1 MEPSQS
7 VVSVQWEQQLQET
20 ILSNAIDSQI
30 TGLSLEENEINDT
43 GTPLSAAEAINL
55 LNQAKMLNG
64 KTSSQIKSIVSV
76 TIVLIWQN
84 FLYYFVSIFV

>member
-7 VVSVQWEQQLQET
+7 VESVQLEQQLHET
-20 ILSNAIDSQI
+20 ILSNTIDSQI
-30 TGLSLEENEINDT
+30 TGLSLEENEIHDT
-43 GTPLSAAEAINL
+43 RTSLSAAEAINL

-76 TIVLIWQN
+76 IIVLIWQYC
-84 FLYYFVSIFV
+84 L